1 MTKINILSQGRF
13 HMLDLARELD
23 HTGFDIKFYSFI
35 PTSRCIKFGLQKKC
49 IVSLFGIIA
58 PFLILRRIS
67 PNYLGFTLK
76 YKISSWVFLCENVTF
91 VYL

>member
-35 PTSRCIKFGLQKKC
+35 PTSRCIKFGLQK
-49 IVSLFGIIA
+49 
-58 PFLILRRIS
+58 
-67 PNYLGFTLK
+67 
-76 YKISSWVFLCENVTF
+76 NV
-91 VYL
+91 

>member
-49 IVSLFGIIA
+49 IVWYNSSFSYSSSYF
-58 PFLILRRIS
+58 PQTILDS
-67 PNYLGFTLK
+67 H
-76 YKISSWVFLCENVTF
+76 
-91 VYL
+91 

>member
-35 PTSRCIKFGLQKKC
+35 PTSRCIKFGEIFIKC
-49 IVSLFGIIA
+49 
-58 PFLILRRIS
+58 
-67 PNYLGFTLK
+67 
-76 YKISSWVFLCENVTF
+76 
-91 VYL
+91 